1 MCEVG
6 VHSLQPHMAFHKN
19 TFNKLNRKVSLENI
33 RRLCTPMYTYL
44 HNSYSTPAMLYLENG
59 NHMLSQEGV
68 MQGDNAAMA
77 MYADPHD
84 HCYKQ

>member
-1 MCEVG
+1 
-6 VHSLQPHMAFHKN
+6 
-19 TFNKLNRKVSLENI
+19 
-33 RRLCTPMYTYL
+33 MYTYL